1 MSGILNGIKLLL
13 TTVRIDDDS
22 GVLVQEGVLAS
33 KVKWIRIWNFV
44 EPCAVYG
51 LILLIIWTSML
62 DMKIWWVRPSLG
74 VILAWLLVVSPVVH
88 YPFEKDVFISEC
100 RRHRWGPFWFWFF
113 ECRGLGSPFKYYL
126 PLDGERPYIIKYW
139 KTILGVTLF
148 IDLLFVSACITFS
161 EEIAERFAEQLSGG
175 FWQGIWFRA
184 WLILKIDAG
193 LVFIAYP
200 FMLRLDNFAKSLKFM
215 GAFLVFI
222 GLAAVAGNLLFQM
235 NEPSLREVFKNDPYM
250 GLRGA
255 PAAERLAR
263 LNVFAIGG
271 QWSGYVFWGF
281 LQQLLFMGIFSVQ
294 FCRAF
299 DIGRSRLALSLA
311 CLCSATFFGLIH
323 IPNFWLSLV
332 TFLGGLFG
340 SLYSLQCRNLF
351 SLGIVHGFGG
361 TMMNKLLPINF
372 SVGPSQVK

>member
-51 LILLIIWTSML
+51 PILLIIWTSML

-74 VILAWLLVVSPVVH
+74 VILAWLLVISPAIH
-88 YPFEKDVFISEC
+88 YPFEKDVFLSER

-161 EEIAERFAEQLSGG
+161 EEIAERIEVEADAAKADLIVMGTHGRRGVRRLMLGSVAE
-175 FWQGIWFRA
+175 
-184 WLILKIDAG
+184 G
-193 LVFIAYP
+193 L
-200 FMLRLDNFAKSLKFM
+200 LRVSNRPVL
-215 GAFLVFI
+215 LV
-222 GLAAVAGNLLFQM
+222 
-235 NEPSLREVFKNDPYM
+235 RDK
-250 GLRGA
+250 
-255 PAAERLAR
+255 
-263 LNVFAIGG
+263 
-271 QWSGYVFWGF
+271 
-281 LQQLLFMGIFSVQ
+281 
-294 FCRAF
+294 
-299 DIGRSRLALSLA
+299 
-311 CLCSATFFGLIH
+311 
-323 IPNFWLSLV
+323 
-332 TFLGGLFG
+332 
-340 SLYSLQCRNLF
+340 
-351 SLGIVHGFGG
+351 
-361 TMMNKLLPINF
+361 
-372 SVGPSQVK
+372 